1 LENVRAHASE
11 SFGVSSLSFLL
22 LLIFSSSFRFDEEHE
37 KRCIALGALKQAKW
51 NKKKRENLIL

>member
-1 LENVRAHASE
+1 MSE
-11 SFGVSSLSFLL
+11 RMLL
-22 LLIFSSSFRFDEEHE
+22 NLFVFFPFFSSSFNFSSSSFHFDEEHE